1 MPDKIYIYGDSLLK
15 ATVPDVDFHY
25 HFHINEVMQRYQ
37 TKLVEVV
44 NRSKMGATIRKGLSL
59 VRHDLDRGLEARYA
73 LVSYGGNDSDYDW
86 AAIAA
91 DPEGNHQPHIKID
104 AFRQTLNDMLELLY
118 RQGVQPVLM
127 SLPPIDPRRYLRF
140 ICRNGLDRNAIM
152 RWLGDEDMIYRH
164 QELYSDV
171 VTEVAYAG
179 NIPLIHV
186 RQEFLA
192 DHHMNQLLSAD
203 GIHMTMDGYG
213 KLFDTLAGWL
223 REKLD

>member
-86 AAIAA
+86 AAIDA
-91 DPEGNHQPHIKID
+91 DPGAQHGAAGVCRHSARDAGRPAPGRRAAGDDDPAPH
-104 AFRQTLNDMLELLY
+104 
-118 RQGVQPVLM
+118 
-127 SLPPIDPRRYLRF
+127 
-140 ICRNGLDRNAIM
+140 
-152 RWLGDEDMIYRH
+152 
-164 QELYSDV
+164 
-171 VTEVAYAG
+171 
-179 NIPLIHV
+179 
-186 RQEFLA
+186 
-192 DHHMNQLLSAD
+192 
-203 GIHMTMDGYG
+203 
-213 KLFDTLAGWL
+213 
-223 REKLD
+223 

>member
-15 ATVPDVDFHY
+15 ATVPDGDFHY

-91 DPEGNHQPHIKID
+91 DPEGNHQPHTKIGG
-104 AFRQTLNDMLELLY
+104 FRQTLNDMLELLY

-164 QELYSDV
+164 QELYSDM

-203 GIHMTMDGYG
+203 GIHLTMDGYG